1 MNPELLK
8 EIKFGIKLN
17 KTNTFFEFSSL
28 ATTSSKKIYIY
39 ESPDKGKTIYQRE
52 FSEPHDTRELIIT
65 EQ

>member
-1 MNPELLK
+1 ME
-8 EIKFGIKLN
+8 EIN
-17 KTNTFFEFSSL
+17 SEE
-28 ATTSSKKIYIY
+28 SKKIYIY